1 MNKNTLRN
9 WGIVVI
15 LLIFSGLASVGWPI
29 LRGQLSG
36 GARIERVRPPE
47 PPITLSLP
55 ELVSKRVPASM
66 LNEAGNLEMEPP
78 IALAV
83 LAAIAIGGIAVTGGL
98 IAFAYTLIDRGVQN
112 AKANETFQAT
122 LNELDKREN
131 ERVKATRSQRP
142 SKPIPSHAMPRWS
155 VVSTSLIFIVFAIF
169 ISTALSESFF
179 PEGEIIT
186 GNGGILNPHTLFI
199 LGGVALTAIV
209 LGLVFRPQLLL
220 SAQKGEDAGIP
231 WDTIYVILTGV
242 IFIIIG
248 VGLIFWVRSLALAA
262 G

>member
-1 MNKNTLRN
+1 M
-9 WGIVVI
+9 
-15 LLIFSGLASVGWPI
+15 
-29 LRGQLSG
+29 
-36 GARIERVRPPE
+36 
-47 PPITLSLP
+47 SLP
-55 ELVSKRVPASM
+55 WHVH
-66 LNEAGNLEMEPP
+66 
-78 IALAV
+78 
-83 LAAIAIGGIAVTGGL
+83 
-98 IAFAYTLIDRGVQN
+98 FVQN
-112 AKANETFQAT
+112 VAFYRIV
-122 LNELDKREN
+122 L
-131 ERVKATRSQRP
+131 ERRLP
-142 SKPIPSHAMPRWS
+142 
-155 VVSTSLIFIVFAIF
+155 F
-169 ISTALSESFF
+169 
-179 PEGEIIT
+179 T